1 MNEKKL
7 FIINPYYLGI
17 AKAAYKGGRYANAN
31 NSVFIRAVIEDVAK
45 LAKKAVK
52 K

>member
-7 FIINPYYLGI
+7 FIIDPYCLGI
-17 AKAAYKGGRYANAN
+17 AKAVYKGGRYANAN
-31 NSVFIRAVIEDVAK
+31 NSVFIRALLEDVAK
-45 LAKKAVK
+45 LTIKVK